1 MAETERY
8 DASTREQLE
17 SGGATARSTNLPPRF
32 EVRGE
37 LGRGGMGAVFWAFD
51 TKLQQDVAIK
61 LLTGDAGDD
70 HMRQRFRQ
78 EAKELSSFTHP
89 NIVTLLDFGEF
100 EGEDYIVL
108 EFLRGGNL
116 LDWIAT
122 KPSVKEVVD
131 RFIAIAQGLDYIH
144 NRGIVHRDLKPEN
157 ILLTEDGQ
165 PRITDFGVARRME
178 KTTRFTA
185 AGTIL
190 GTSTYMAPEQIMSS
204 EVGPPADIYSLGICL
219 FEALTGLPPFVASQH
234 FALLQAHL
242 TETAPSARSKRADIP
257 EELDRLVARMLKKK
271 PEERPGSAQ
280 EVVAALRDLN
290 IPAQTEPETARLI
303 DRPKAWGDLMLQLDA
318 MKAGEG
324 VGFHLVGPSGSGRTR
339 LLKQFC
345 QEAKLRGIRTMVLA
359 PSHEPTDALKK
370 LWHILGPTCPLQEI
384 LAYEGATGCASWLR
398 KRLEGAPPTL
408 LVADD
413 SERHDPTALAVLRAL
428 SLLTPPPGSGWVISS
443 TPAQKVSDGSG
454 PVIELAPMERRDLDR
469 MFEGIRGAAPS
480 HQVSLWL
487 ESRSAGWPRQAKLLA
502 YGVPDPKGE
511 PPTDLAGLARHNL
524 EKLSENARLTLEVIA
539 LAHSPAPYDLL
550 VDGTGLA
557 HRSLDRALTELVEG
571 GFAEEEWA
579 QPDCF
584 RVGHSLYR
592 ELVTRALPERTARR
606 LHQAMAHHYEKSERS
621 TLQGRHLLAAGDT
634 DKAYPILLA
643 EADRAKELGFL
654 PLAQQL
660 LKSALTC
667 SDPRSG
673 DVAESQSR
681 LAEVALESGQVEESK
696 RILSE
701 MAPTSLGCK
710 LQADLVRATMANMES
725 EPVDESKLIT
735 PRNANPTTIREM
747 HLSITLHRQLAK
759 AASRLEDFDRAAEHM
774 RQAFKLANHLN
785 EPETWGQ
792 VLVASGYLKLNQG
805 DAAEAEVEA
814 RQAIEKTRHSENP
827 RWRAKSYELLGEVQM
842 ALGAPSR
849 AALSFQQALEISRD
863 ALLDKRCLKLERKF
877 QKAQKGEGMVPL
889 PVPVAKPESE
899 ALPLPAPV
907 VVPAERVVTDEAKP
921 DETSVLPVK
930 EEVREQTAPVI
941 TEKDK
946 EPSPPPAPEPPP
958 PKPDLDRN
966 EETPSPP
973 IVEPVPA
980 PPPPVPIPPTPPAA
994 VAKTSVVPKL
1004 IIALLLLVI
1013 VGGGAALGYQNW
1025 AQTPGK
1031 LTLTTKPDEVK
1042 MTYGDTTRKVS
1053 SDQPVELPPGEYD
1066 IKLSAEGFTSVE
1078 RHISIKRGTETRLEL
1093 NLVATHGAIKFSE
1106 LPDNTTVYV
1115 NGAEKKDLK
1124 KDSEIKL
1131 PANKYT
1137 LKFVKRLYATKE
1149 MPVDL
1154 QPGEIE
1160 DVKVA
1165 LTPVKGEL
1173 IINCDQPNAVIM
1185 VNARKSNWQAPI
1197 ELKPGKYSLVA
1208 TLEGFLKQEESAELT
1223 AGKTTTITFKKF
1235 EKKPPPPPP
1244 PVEPV
1249 YYDPPPQQPYYPSG
1263 STGYGSTG
1271 SGSGSGGG
1279 SGSGSTDGIDY
1290 Q

>member
-8 DASTREQLE
+8 DGSTRELLE
-17 SGGATARSTNLPPRF
+17 SGGVTARSTNLPPRF

-37 LGRGGMGAVFWAFD
+37 LGRGGMGAVFRAFD
-51 TKLQQDVAIK
+51 TKLQQEVAIK

-70 HMRQRFRQ
+70 QMRQRFRQ

-122 KPSVKEVVD
+122 KPSVKEVVE
-131 RFIAIAQGLDYIH
+131 RFTAIGQGLDYIH

-242 TETAPSARSKRADIP
+242 TETAPSARSKRADVP

-280 EVVAALRDLN
+280 EVVAALRELN
-290 IPAQTEPETARLI
+290 IPMQAEPETSRLI
-303 DRPKAWGDLMLQLDA
+303 DRPKVWGDLMLQLDA

-345 QEAKLRGIRTMVLA
+345 QETKLRGIRTMVLS

-398 KRLEGAPPTL
+398 KRLEGGPPTL

-413 SERHDPTALAVLRAL
+413 SERHEPTALAVLRAL
-428 SLLTPPPGSGWVISS
+428 SLLTPPPGSGWIISS

-454 PVIELAPMERRDLDR
+454 PVIELAPMERQDLER
-469 MFEGIRGAAPS
+469 MFEIIRGAAPA

-502 YGVPDPKGE
+502 HGVPDPQGE
-511 PPTDLAGLARHNL
+511 PPTDLAGLARQNL
-524 EKLSENARLTLEVIA
+524 EKLSENARLALEAIA

-592 ELVTRALPERTARR
+592 ELVTKALPERTARR
-606 LHQAMAHHYEKSERS
+606 LHQAMAHHYEKNEHS

-634 DKAYPILLA
+634 DKAYPVLLA

-667 SDPRSG
+667 SDPHSG

-681 LAEVALESGQVEESK
+681 LAEVALDSGQVEESK

-701 MAPTSLGCK
+701 MAPRSLGCK

-725 EPVDESKLIT
+725 EPVDESKLVT

-747 HLSITLHRQLAK
+747 HLSITLHRQLAT

-792 VLVASGYLKLNQG
+792 VLVASGYLKLKQG

-877 QKAQKGEGMVPL
+877 QKAQKGEEL
-889 PVPVAKPESE
+889 APV
-899 ALPLPAPV
+899 PAPV
-907 VVPAERVVTDEAKP
+907 IVSVERIVTEDAKP
-921 DETSVLPVK
+921 DETLVLPVK
-930 EEVREQTAPVI
+930 EEVREQTVPV
-941 TEKDK
+941 TVK
-946 EPSPPPAPEPPP
+946 EASPPPAPEPAPP
-958 PKPDLDRN
+958 PKPKPDSDGDQAK
-966 EETPSPP
+966 PSPP
-973 IVEPVPA
+973 VIESAPA
-980 PPPPVPIPPTPPAA
+980 PPTPVPVPPTPPPV
-994 VAKTSVVPKL
+994 VARTSIVPKL
-1004 IIALLLLVI
+1004 IIAMLLLVI
-1013 VGGGAALGYQNW
+1013 AAGGAAVGYQNW
-1025 AQTPGK
+1025 AKTPGK
-1031 LTLTTKPDEVK
+1031 LTLTTKPDEVS
-1042 MTYGDTTRKVS
+1042 MSYGDTTRKVR

-1078 RHISIKRGTETRLEL
+1078 RHISIKRGAETRLEL
-1093 NLVATHGAIKFSE
+1093 NLVATHGAIKFLE

-1115 NGAEKKDLK
+1115 NGAEKKGLK

-1137 LKFVKRLYATKE
+1137 LKFAKRLYATQE

-1154 QPGEIE
+1154 QPGEVE
-1160 DVKVA
+1160 NVNVA

-1173 IINCDQPNAVIM
+1173 IIKCDQPNAVIM
-1185 VNARKSNWQAPI
+1185 VNARKSNWHAPI

-1208 TLEGFLKQEESAELT
+1208 TLDGFLKQEESADLT
-1223 AGKTTTITFKKF
+1223 AGKATTITFKKF

-1271 SGSGSGGG
+1271 SGSGGGSGGG
-1279 SGSGSTDGIDY
+1279 STTGIDY